1 MAVAGLGLDICSV
14 ERMRTILEGPR
25 GKKFVQRVYTRAEQA
40 LCAQRADG
48 AAAAY
53 AARFAAKE
61 ALVKALGAPPGLRWT
76 EMEVVRD
83 SGAPRFNLIGRALA
97 EVERRG
103 VEVFLALTHDG
114 GVAAAAVVLDR
125 PR

>member
-14 ERMRTILEGPR
+14 ERMRGILEGPR
-25 GKKFVQRVYTRAEQA
+25 GKRFVERVYTRAEQA
-40 LCAQRADG
+40 FCSQRADD
-48 AAAAY
+48 AAAY

-61 ALVKALGAPPGLRWT
+61 ALAKALGAPPGLRWT
-76 EMEVVRD
+76 EMEVIRD
-83 SGAPRFNLIGRALA
+83 GAAPRFNLRGQALA

-114 GVAAAAVVLDR
+114 GIAAAAVVLDR
-125 PR
+125 IR